1 MLLFIECGFPSGK
14 FKTSNILNFCSD
26 IHSEVVA
33 FRKQWQEKYSSG
45 NSEGV
50 NIHFCQYIW
59 RYIIST
65 SEDNPL
71 FKIRRNVLKKQDVQ
85 SEFLDFAKV
94 CSLKNIYIYKER
106 EEQPL
111 SKNIRIS
118 VRNKRWS
125 YLVKTN
131 YFVFT
136 SIWSAENFIFVDIL
150 AVKVNGSVS
159 LDSAENISLDSEPR
173 IGTIFILRS

>member
-1 MLLFIECGFPSGK
+1 M
-14 FKTSNILNFCSD
+14 
-26 IHSEVVA
+26 
-33 FRKQWQEKYSSG
+33 WQEKYSLG
-45 NSEGV
+45 NSECV
-50 NIHFCQYIW
+50 NIHLCQYSDIF
-59 RYIIST
+59 ST

-118 VRNKRWS
+118 VRNKR
-125 YLVKTN
+125 
-131 YFVFT
+131 
-136 SIWSAENFIFVDIL
+136 
-150 AVKVNGSVS
+150 
-159 LDSAENISLDSEPR
+159 
-173 IGTIFILRS
+173 